1 MRPNVDDMVDLIS
14 DWNELEKAFRRND
27 YSGDECGPL
36 VESEAGLS
44 GVFYTA
50 PHAVKH
56 CRRGKT
62 KSEETATGGL
72 VRLLAAETGAGY
84 LATLR
89 YCGAPDVNTCDDHP
103 FKARLSELIDAGSVR
118 MVVDLH
124 GMSDKHGPDVSIGLG
139 RPGEDASILLGAV
152 YAAHLERAGLS
163 VDLGAKV
170 TGFRASSKRTL
181 TAWLQARGVAAVQL
195 EVASR
200 RRFRSKPPEQRL
212 QLVEG
217 LVNAYRAITVI

>member
-1 MRPNVDDMVDLIS
+1 MVDLIS
-14 DWNELEKAFRRND
+14 RWNELEKSFRQND
-27 YSGDECGPL
+27 YSGDACGPL
-36 VESEAGLS
+36 VESQVS
-44 GVFYTA
+44 GTGIYYTA

-62 KSEETATGGL
+62 KAEETATGGL
-72 VRLLAAETGAGY
+72 VRLLASETGAGY

-89 YCGAPDVNTCDDHP
+89 YCGDGDVNTCDDHP
-103 FKARLSELIDAGSVR
+103 FKTRLCELIEAERVR

-139 RPGEDASILLGAV
+139 RPGHDASTLLGAV
-152 YAAHLERAGLS
+152 YAAHLERAGLI

-181 TAWLQARGVAAVQL
+181 TAWLQARGVAAVQV

-217 LVNAYRAITVI
+217 LISAYQAITTT